1 MFEFFLNI
9 FYDGNF
15 YRLGI
20 SLVSLG
26 PKAQLVS
33 LGPKAQLV
41 SLGPKAQIW
50 FKKGTKSQA
59 HHKVNSSFVNNIHL
73 WGLGFRVC
81 LKNNNNNNKC

>member
-20 SLVSLG
+20 S
-26 PKAQLVS
+26 LVS